1 MKTLLRTFLLLGLMA
16 ILQPAQAVLP
26 DGSVAK
32 DFTVTDLNGQT
43 WNLFTLL
50 NQGKTVYLEFSATWC
65 GPCWN
70 YHNGGHFEG
79 LWNSY
84 GPNGTDDVFVIF
96 IEADINTNTNCLY
109 GPSGCVG
116 GTQGDWVS
124 GTPFPITDLTP
135 ANAGIA
141 SDYQI
146 TYYPTIYSICPQT
159 KKVYEAGQRN
169 TSGLYE
175 FVSSCGMTYDVNSVT
190 DASCHGFD
198 DGSID
203 IAPNGGYSPFSYE
216 WSNGKT
222 TQDLN
227 DIPAGTYSCT
237 IRDKNNVEVE
247 TLDIT
252 VGEPDA
258 IEVLANQIT
267 IETCPGYGDGA
278 IDISASGGVGGFGY
292 LWSNGL
298 SQEDIGDLN
307 AGDYTVVV
315 TDSDGCTSEETYEVG
330 VNPAPDADAGDDGYL
345 SCVETIATLD
355 GTNSE
360 SFGVTYLWTT
370 PNGNIVSGANTPV
383 CDVDEPG
390 DYFLLVTFTATGCFS
405 EDMSLVQQDI
415 TVPAA
420 DAGDDGMLN
429 CAVSTDTLDGSKSA
443 NGNGFSYLWETV
455 DGNIISGASTPY
467 PVVDAEGVYVLT
479 ITNEVNGCTNT
490 DEAEVIYDNGPAAP
504 DADYSY
510 SADDQQ
516 VTFTNTSDNN
526 PLTFLWT
533 FGDGNSSTAE
543 SPVHTYA
550 EQGEYEVCLIATN
563 ACGADTICATIE
575 VSAAVLNISTA
586 VSNATCNHN
595 SSDGS
600 VDLTVAGGTPP
611 YTFLWNNGATTEDLA
626 DVPAGNY
633 SVVVTDSNNEQKT
646 INVTVNATYQV
657 NIDQSLE
664 TMPSCFGYDNG
675 AITVDASS
683 NGGPL
688 TFSWSHD
695 PNLQSNTANNLEAGS
710 YTVIATDPNNCAH
723 EVTIDLGEPSALIGD
738 LAVQHASPG
747 QNNGSATMTPDG
759 GTAPYEITWSTGE
772 TGGTINNLAP
782 GDYSVSVL
790 DANGCLT
797 EEIFTVQELTGI
809 QDIASLTSFRLFP
822 NPASHIVQ
830 LDMTFDQVEDLN
842 IRLLNL
848 LGKEVL
854 QRRMSGNAIQETLPL
869 SQLTPGTYFLEVR
882 TGTGRLTQRLQV
894 N

>member
-258 IEVLANQIT
+258 I
-267 IETCPGYGDGA
+267 
-278 IDISASGGVGGFGY
+278 
-292 LWSNGL
+292 
-298 SQEDIGDLN
+298 
-307 AGDYTVVV
+307 
-315 TDSDGCTSEETYEVG
+315 
-330 VNPAPDADAGDDGYL
+330 
-345 SCVETIATLD
+345 
-355 GTNSE
+355 
-360 SFGVTYLWTT
+360 
-370 PNGNIVSGANTPV
+370 
-383 CDVDEPG
+383 
-390 DYFLLVTFTATGCFS
+390 
-405 EDMSLVQQDI
+405 
-415 TVPAA
+415 
-420 DAGDDGMLN
+420 
-429 CAVSTDTLDGSKSA
+429 
-443 NGNGFSYLWETV
+443 
-455 DGNIISGASTPY
+455 
-467 PVVDAEGVYVLT
+467 
-479 ITNEVNGCTNT
+479 
-490 DEAEVIYDNGPAAP
+490 
-504 DADYSY
+504 
-510 SADDQQ
+510 
-516 VTFTNTSDNN
+516 
-526 PLTFLWT
+526 
-533 FGDGNSSTAE
+533 
-543 SPVHTYA
+543 
-550 EQGEYEVCLIATN
+550 
-563 ACGADTICATIE
+563 
-575 VSAAVLNISTA
+575 
-586 VSNATCNHN
+586 
-595 SSDGS
+595 
-600 VDLTVAGGTPP
+600 
-611 YTFLWNNGATTEDLA
+611 
-626 DVPAGNY
+626 
-633 SVVVTDSNNEQKT
+633 
-646 INVTVNATYQV
+646 
-657 NIDQSLE
+657 
-664 TMPSCFGYDNG
+664 
-675 AITVDASS
+675 
-683 NGGPL
+683 
-688 TFSWSHD
+688 
-695 PNLQSNTANNLEAGS
+695 
-710 YTVIATDPNNCAH
+710 
-723 EVTIDLGEPSALIGD
+723 
-738 LAVQHASPG
+738 
-747 QNNGSATMTPDG
+747 
-759 GTAPYEITWSTGE
+759 
-772 TGGTINNLAP
+772 
-782 GDYSVSVL
+782 
-790 DANGCLT
+790 
-797 EEIFTVQELTGI
+797 
-809 QDIASLTSFRLFP
+809 
-822 NPASHIVQ
+822 
-830 LDMTFDQVEDLN
+830 
-842 IRLLNL
+842 
-848 LGKEVL
+848 
-854 QRRMSGNAIQETLPL
+854 
-869 SQLTPGTYFLEVR
+869 
-882 TGTGRLTQRLQV
+882 
-894 N
+894 